1 MWSQIGDPLN
11 SSRPKNGRTVARA
24 LYIVDS
30 DLSVREGL
38 TRLAASAGFEVTPCA
53 SAEAF
58 LHEAGSGKAACALVD
73 ICDAALRDP
82 ALRARLTAVAIFLP
96 IIALSARD
104 DPQAQR
110 TAREL
115 GARAFFRKPVDA
127 AALLDSID
135 WVTRR
140 ERPA

>member
-1 MWSQIGDPLN
+1 MN
-11 SSRPKNGRTVARA
+11 SIRPKNGHAVARA

-38 TRLAASAGFEVTPCA
+38 TRLAASAGFDAKPCA

-58 LHEAGSGKAACALVD
+58 LGEAHSGDAACAVVD
-73 ICDAALRDP
+73 ISDAGLRDP
-82 ALRARLTAVAIFLP
+82 ALRARLTVLAMLLP

-104 DPQAQR
+104 DPQTQR

-135 WVTRR
+135 WVTRKDQ
-140 ERPA
+140 PA

>member
-1 MWSQIGDPLN
+1 MN
-11 SSRPKNGRTVARA
+11 AVRPKNGYAIARA
-24 LYIVDS
+24 LYIVDC

-38 TRLAASAGFEVTPCA
+38 TRLAKSAGYDARPCA

-58 LHEAGSGKAACALVD
+58 LGEAYSGDAACALVD
-73 ICDAALRDP
+73 ICDAGLRDP
-82 ALRARLTAVAIFLP
+82 ALRARLTLLATHLP
-96 IIALSARD
+96 IIALSAKD

-110 TAREL
+110 IAREL

-135 WVTRR
+135 WVTR
-140 ERPA
+140 EDKPA

>member
-1 MWSQIGDPLN
+1 LN
-11 SSRPKNGRTVARA
+11 SIRPKNGHAVARA
-24 LYIVDS
+24 LYIVES

-38 TRLAASAGFEVTPCA
+38 TRLATSAGFEAKPFA
-53 SAEAF
+53 SAEVF
-58 LHEAGSGKAACALVD
+58 LGECCSGNAACAVVD
-73 ICDAALRDP
+73 ISDADLRNP
-82 ALRARLTAVAIFLP
+82 ALRARLTAMATFLP

-104 DPQAQR
+104 DPQTQR

-135 WVTRR
+135 WVTRKDQ
-140 ERPA
+140 PA

>member
-1 MWSQIGDPLN
+1 MHSI
-11 SSRPKNGRTVARA
+11 RPKNGRAVARA

-38 TRLAASAGFEVTPCA
+38 TRLATSAGFEARPCA

-58 LHEAGSGKAACALVD
+58 LGEAYSGNAACALVD
-73 ICDAALRDP
+73 ICDAGLRDP
-82 ALRARLTAVAIFLP
+82 ALRARLTAIATHLP

-135 WVTRR
+135 WLTRKDM
-140 ERPA
+140 PA

>member
-1 MWSQIGDPLN
+1 MHSI
-11 SSRPKNGRTVARA
+11 RPKNGHTAARA
-24 LYIVDS
+24 LYIVEGDVA
-30 DLSVREGL
+30 VREGL
-38 TRLAASAGFEVTPCA
+38 TRLAASHGFQARPCA

-58 LHEAGSGKAACALVD
+58 LLEASSGNAACAVVD
-73 ICDAALRDP
+73 ISGADLRDP
-82 ALRARLTAVAIFLP
+82 ALWARLTVLALHLP
-96 IIALSARD
+96 IIALSSRD

-110 TAREL
+110 SAREL

-140 ERPA
+140 DPPA

>member
-1 MWSQIGDPLN
+1 MHSI
-11 SSRPKNGRTVARA
+11 RPKNGRAAARA

-38 TRLAASAGFEVTPCA
+38 TRLATSAGFEARPCA

-58 LHEAGSGKAACALVD
+58 LGETYSGNAACALVD
-73 ICDAALRDP
+73 ICDAGLRDP
-82 ALRARLTAVAIFLP
+82 ALRARLTAIATHLP

-135 WVTRR
+135 WLTRKDM
-140 ERPA
+140 PA